1 MGIIIFFLLGSWSSH
16 SGDWLRL
23 LCGVART
30 MFDGGERG
38 SVACPVGHGHG
49 QGEAFGR
56 LWCKGFGKD
65 RTW

>member
-1 MGIIIFFLLGSWSSH
+1 MVRQG
-16 SGDWLRL
+16 
-23 LCGVART
+23 T
-30 MFDGGERG
+30 MVWDRG
-38 SVACPVGHGHG
+38 STASLVGHGHG